1 MMDEKKY
8 TEEGKIVNHNTN
20 CQVFNGPISG
30 SIFAMPG
37 SHVDNHPVQTV
48 GADGS
53 AKVEDEGPKA
63 DDDRLLIPIP
73 GDLPVVIMNAPEL
86 TIKQATNT
94 FVIRT
99 IQDAGLTCKD
109 PWHYACLMAV
119 CDDHGILVDP
129 RAVLKT
135 VHYLMGVAMLACAT
149 LHASLTLRLMR
160 PMGTKRPWFV
170 RMAWLLLLL
179 LAAAGV
185 TGLLKLALPVKIPHL
200 GLIHY
205 WAGVMLTLSAAFH
218 LSIALPWLVAKYRK
232 RMT

>member
-1 MMDEKKY
+1 MDEKKY

-53 AKVEDEGPKA
+53 ATVEDKGPKA

-73 GDLPVVIMNAPEL
+73 GDLPVVIMNAPEQ

-99 IQDAGLTCKD
+99 LQDAGMTCKE

-119 CDDHGILVDP
+119 CDDHGILVD
-129 RAVLKT
+129 RTNVTNFART
-135 VHYLMGVAMLACAT
+135 
-149 LHASLTLRLMR
+149 
-160 PMGTKRPWFV
+160 
-170 RMAWLLLLL
+170 MAAW
-179 LAAAGV
+179 GIYKITCEDEV
-185 TGLLKLALPVKIPHL
+185 KKLANSMLYTLNKLPMRYK
-200 GLIHY
+200 
-205 WAGVMLTLSAAFH
+205 
-218 LSIALPWLVAKYRK
+218 
-232 RMT
+232 

>member
-1 MMDEKKY
+1 MEENKITDE
-8 TEEGKIVNHNTN
+8 GGRIVNHNTN

-37 SHVDNHPVQTV
+37 SHVDNHPVQMV

-53 AKVEDEGPKA
+53 ATVEDKGPKA

-99 IQDAGLTCKD
+99 IQDAGMTCKE

-119 CDDHGILVDP
+119 CDDHGILVDRTNVTNFARTMAAWGIYKITCEDEVKKLANSMLYTLNKLP
-129 RAVLKT
+129 LRYKEWDNTLLAYKNKCESLAT
-135 VHYLMGVAMLACAT
+135 YFGNSMPYRQGV
-149 LHASLTLRLMR
+149 
-160 PMGTKRPWFV
+160 KRP
-170 RMAWLLLLL
+170 
-179 LAAAGV
+179 
-185 TGLLKLALPVKIPHL
+185 
-200 GLIHY
+200 
-205 WAGVMLTLSAAFH
+205 
-218 LSIALPWLVAKYRK
+218 
-232 RMT
+232 

>member
-1 MMDEKKY
+1 MDEKKY

-73 GDLPVVIMNAPEL
+73 SDLPVVIMNAPEL

-99 IQDAGLTCKD
+99 IQDAGMTCKE

-119 CDDHGILVDP
+119 CDDHGVLVD
-129 RAVLKT
+129 RTNVTNFARTMAAWGIYKITCEDEVKKL
-135 VHYLMGVAMLACAT
+135 ANSMLYT
-149 LHASLTLRLMR
+149 LNKLPLRY
-160 PMGTKRPWFV
+160 KEWDNS
-170 RMAWLLLLL
+170 L
-179 LAAAGV
+179 LAFKNKCESLATYFDVSMPYRHGV
-185 TGLLKLALPVKIPHL
+185 
-200 GLIHY
+200 
-205 WAGVMLTLSAAFH
+205 
-218 LSIALPWLVAKYRK
+218 RK
-232 RMT
+232 P

>member
-99 IQDAGLTCKD
+99 IQDAGMTCKE

-119 CDDHGILVDP
+119 CDDHGILVDRTNVTNFARTMAAWGIYKITCEDEVKKLANSMLYTLNKLP
-129 RAVLKT
+129 LRYKEWDNTLLAYKNKCESLAT
-135 VHYLMGVAMLACAT
+135 YFGNSMPYRHGV
-149 LHASLTLRLMR
+149 
-160 PMGTKRPWFV
+160 KRP
-170 RMAWLLLLL
+170 
-179 LAAAGV
+179 
-185 TGLLKLALPVKIPHL
+185 
-200 GLIHY
+200 
-205 WAGVMLTLSAAFH
+205 
-218 LSIALPWLVAKYRK
+218 
-232 RMT
+232 

>member
-1 MMDEKKY
+1 MEENKITDE
-8 TEEGKIVNHNTN
+8 GGRIVNHNSN

-73 GDLPVVIMNAPEL
+73 CDLPVVIMNAPEL

-99 IQDAGLTCKD
+99 IQDAGMTCKE

-119 CDDHGILVDP
+119 CDDHGILVD
-129 RAVLKT
+129 RTNVTNFARTMAAWGIYKISSEDDVKTLANSMLYTLKKLPLR
-135 VHYLMGVAMLACAT
+135 YKEWD
-149 LHASLTLRLMR
+149 ASLTAF
-160 PMGTKRPWFV
+160 KNKCES
-170 RMAWLLLLL
+170 
-179 LAAAGV
+179 LAAYFGDSMPYRHGV
-185 TGLLKLALPVKIPHL
+185 
-200 GLIHY
+200 
-205 WAGVMLTLSAAFH
+205 
-218 LSIALPWLVAKYRK
+218 RK
-232 RMT
+232 P